1 MSSYKIWQPLLF
13 ALVLAGG
20 IYIGIQL
27 GSTPGTN
34 NIFSV
39 RSSPFNKFNDIINF
53 VSSEYVDT
61 INAKMLVDKT
71 IEDMLH
77 SLDPH
82 SSYIPAEDLQAVNEP
97 LQGNFEGIGVEFH
110 IQQDT
115 IMVVHSVPGGP
126 SEQLGIK
133 AGDRIIKIDGK
144 NVAGTGI
151 TNQTVLQTLR
161 GEGGTKVKVSIS
173 RRGLNKLIDYT
184 ITRGKIPI
192 HSVDVAYMLSDKIG
206 YVKISQ
212 FAGPTHD
219 EYLDAFMKLK
229 KEGMQQLIV
238 DLRGNGGG
246 YLKTAIQLADE
257 FLDKGKLV
265 VYTKG
270 RAKPKESYEASPSGF
285 FETGDLVVLIDEG
298 SASASEI
305 LAGALQDWD
314 RAVIVGRRSFGKG
327 LVQEQTQFAD
337 GSAMRLTV
345 ARYYTPTG
353 RSIQKPY
360 SEGYDA
366 YQTELIK
373 RLKSGELQNADSIK
387 VVDSLQFKTPGGKT
401 VFGGGGITPD
411 VFVAIDT
418 SDITEWYTNISS
430 EGILTQFVYDYVDA
444 NRATLKKY
452 KNLNDFKTNFEVGSA
467 VFNQLVTKTSKA
479 KIKNDPA
486 QIELSKQLVTTQIKA
501 LIARQL
507 FRNEGYY
514 TIIQSID
521 NTLLEAVKI
530 LNQPKSTANQ

>member
-115 IMVVHSVPGGP
+115 IMVVHAVPGGP

-257 FLDKGKLV
+257 FLGKSKLV

-486 QIELSKQLVTTQIKA
+486 QIE
-501 LIARQL
+501 
-507 FRNEGYY
+507 
-514 TIIQSID
+514 
-521 NTLLEAVKI
+521 
-530 LNQPKSTANQ
+530 

>member
-1 MSSYKIWQPLLF
+1 LSSYKIWQPLLF